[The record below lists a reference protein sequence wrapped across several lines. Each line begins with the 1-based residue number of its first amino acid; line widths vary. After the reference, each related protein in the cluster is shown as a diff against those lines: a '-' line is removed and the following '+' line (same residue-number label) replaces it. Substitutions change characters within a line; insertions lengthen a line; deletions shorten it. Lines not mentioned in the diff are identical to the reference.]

1 LRPLLFGFLER
12 FDKGA
17 ANKLTDWH
25 AGFLGSGI
33 QGFFQSGVHLNYKT
47 LSFHMDTIA

>member
-1 LRPLLFGFLER
+1 VLPKILLGFLER
-12 FDKGA
+12 FDKRA

-33 QGFFQSGVHLNYKT
+33 QGFF
-47 LSFHMDTIA
+47 